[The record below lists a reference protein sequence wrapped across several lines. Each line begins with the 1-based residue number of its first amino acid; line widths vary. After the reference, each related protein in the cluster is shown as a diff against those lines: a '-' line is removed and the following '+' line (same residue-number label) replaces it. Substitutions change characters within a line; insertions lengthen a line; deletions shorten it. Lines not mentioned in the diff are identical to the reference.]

1 MKDLNKLRQVNPHW
15 EPTPRF
21 TTKEHLNEVHNKL
34 WGEDYY
40 KNEEMNPNKY
50 KGNEKLES
58 SPCANHDSERPKEFS
73 EIYEEIANKVID
85 DIEDQLFELI
95 NEYSEDYDEL
105 YWNRYLTDDAP
116 VELLDAAFE
125 NYHEHYNEIFKIIM
139 KHFIIK

>member
-1 MKDLNKLRQVNPHW
+1 MAKKRTINEIRQ
-15 EPTPRF
+15 
-21 TTKEHLNEVHNKL
+21 TKE
-34 WGEDYY
+34 YY
-40 KNEEMNPNKY
+40 TGNDNPK
-50 KGNEKLES
+50 S

-105 YWNRYLTDDAP
+105 YWNRFLTDDAP

-125 NYHEHYNEIFKIIM
+125 NYHEHYDNIFKIIM
-139 KHFIIK
+139 KHFVTN